1 MREALIMDQAAIR
14 RALSRMALGMVKR
27 FRGVEGLALIG
38 IRTRGEFLA
47 RRLQAI
53 LAERQRV
60 KIPVGALDITVY
72 RDDFDALQEEI
83 KVRGSHID
91 FDVRGRHVI
100 LVDDVLYTG
109 RSVRAAMDAVM
120 DLGRPSSIALAVLVD
135 RGHREL
141 PIRAD
146 FVGRTLKTTR
156 SERVRA
162 HLQEADGIDRVIL
175 VRPGRLGGRHGRPA
189 H

>member
-1 MREALIMDQAAIR
+1 MREVLLMDQEAIR
-14 RALSRMALGMVKR
+14 RALARMTLGIAKR
-27 FRGVEGLALIG
+27 FRGVRGLALVG

-47 RRLQAI
+47 RRFQRA
-53 LAERQRV
+53 LARRQPATV
-60 KIPVGALDITVY
+60 PVGALDVTVY

-91 FDVRGRHVI
+91 FEIHGRHI
-100 LVDDVLYTG
+100 LLVDDVLYTG

-135 RGHREL
+135 RGGREL

-146 FVGRTLKTTR
+146 FVGRTVKTTR
-156 SERVRA
+156 GERVYV
-162 HLQEADGIDRVIL
+162 HLQEVDGRDRVIL
-175 VRPGRLGGRHGRPA
+175 AHPDKRGRKNA
-189 H
+189 W